1 MIKYIL
7 DNKEWIFSGIGVLFF
22 SGIFI
27 LIRYL
32 ILRNRKVIPPTIE
45 GISEDL
51 KVEATQNSDISQFD
65 VPKIMKSL
73 DDIPPL
79 QLEENLKKFTGL
91 NINWTATY
99 SSAYKKEDDSARI
112 RLDLDVKSFR
122 PITLWCEVK
131 LSDYKKLK
139 ILKKNT
145 KIRII
150 GEITKFEN
158 YHIKLSNVKLI
169 FLDQVII

>member
-7 DNKEWIFSGIGVLFF
+7 DNKEWVFSGIGVLFF

-32 ILRNRKVIPPTIE
+32 TLRNRKVIPSTIK

-51 KVEATQNSDISQFD
+51 KVEAAQNSDISQFD

-99 SSAYKKEDDSARI
+99 SSAYKKEGDHARI
-112 RLDLDVKSFR
+112 RFDLDVKSFR
-122 PITLWCEVK
+122 PVTLWCEVK

-139 ILKKNT
+139 LLKKNA

-150 GEITKFEN
+150 AQDAKFNPVTISNNKSEITR
-158 YHIKLSNVKLI
+158 SA
-169 FLDQVII
+169 